1 MVIKYYEKIAYICI
15 FFSFLI
21 ISFGNSET
29 STTKNENIIQI
40 GEYKFTMKDLQE
52 LSELKK
58 IKDNL
63 KITNEKQKIEIG
75 NLKNLG
81 NKLLEEN
88 KSNKKLINKLLKQ
101 NNELLKQNKDI
112 KSKNEILTSNAL
124 ENENQKSIDAG
135 EKEFKENNN
144 INFKMLIFIAILFLL
159 CAIIV
164 SVIARK

>member
-1 MVIKYYEKIAYICI
+1 MKKLLTFII
-15 FFSFLI
+15 FFTFLI
-21 ISFGNSET
+21 TTFSNSET

-52 LSELKK
+52 LSEIKK

-63 KITNEKQKIEIG
+63 KITNEKQKIEIE

-101 NNELLKQNKDI
+101 NNELIKQNKDI
-112 KSKNEILTSNAL
+112 KSKNEILKSNAL

-135 EKEFKENNN
+135 EKEFKESNN

-159 CAIIV
+159 SAIIV
-164 SVIARK
+164 SVIARR

>member
-1 MVIKYYEKIAYICI
+1 MEKLLTFII

-21 ISFGNSET
+21 IPFVNSET

-52 LSELKK
+52 LSKLKK

-63 KITNEKQKIEIG
+63 KIINKKQKIEIE

-101 NNELLKQNKDI
+101 NKDI
-112 KSKNEILTSNAL
+112 KSKNEILSSNVL
-124 ENENQKSIDAG
+124 ENENQKSVDKA

-159 CAIIV
+159 SAIIV
-164 SVIARK
+164 SVVARR

>member
-1 MVIKYYEKIAYICI
+1 MKKLLTFII
-15 FFSFLI
+15 FFTFFTTTFS
-21 ISFGNSET
+21 NSET
-29 STTKNENIIQI
+29 STTNNENIIHI

-52 LSELKK
+52 LSEIKK

-63 KITNEKQKIEIG
+63 KITNEKQKIEIE

-101 NNELLKQNKDI
+101 NNELVKQNKDI
-112 KSKNEILTSNAL
+112 KSKNEILKSNAL

-135 EKEFKENNN
+135 EKEFKESNN

-159 CAIIV
+159 SAIIV

>member
-1 MVIKYYEKIAYICI
+1 MKKLLTFII
-15 FFSFLI
+15 FFGFLI
-21 ISFGNSET
+21 ISFANSET

-52 LSELKK
+52 LSKLKK

-63 KITNEKQKIEIG
+63 KIINKKQKIEIE

-88 KSNKKLINKLLKQ
+88 KSNKKLIDKLLKQ
-101 NNELLKQNKDI
+101 NNELLKQNKDM

-124 ENENQKSIDAG
+124 ENDNQKLIEEK

-144 INFKMLIFIAILFLL
+144 INLKMLIFITILFLL
-159 CAIIV
+159 CATIV
-164 SVIARK
+164 AAVARK

>member
-1 MVIKYYEKIAYICI
+1 MKKLLTFTI

-52 LSELKK
+52 LSKIKK

-63 KITNEKQKIEIG
+63 EITNEKQKIEIG

-159 CAIIV
+159 SAIIV

>member
-1 MVIKYYEKIAYICI
+1 MKKLLTFII

-52 LSELKK
+52 LSEIKK

-63 KITNEKQKIEIG
+63 EITNEKQKIEIG

-112 KSKNEILTSNAL
+112 KSKNETLTSNAL

-135 EKEFKENNN
+135 EKEFKESNN
-144 INFKMLIFIAILFLL
+144 INFKMKVSFFL
-159 CAIIV
+159 
-164 SVIARK
+164 

>member
-1 MVIKYYEKIAYICI
+1 MKKLLTFII

-21 ISFGNSET
+21 IPLVNSET

-63 KITNEKQKIEIG
+63 KIINEKQKIEIEK
-75 NLKNLG
+75 LKNLG

-101 NNELLKQNKDI
+101 NNELINQNKDI
-112 KSKNEILTSNAL
+112 KSKNEILTSNVL
-124 ENENQKSIDAG
+124 ENENQKLIEDK

-144 INFKMLIFIAILFLL
+144 INYKMLIFISILFLL
-159 CAIIV
+159 CTILV
-164 SVIARK
+164 SVVARK

>member
-1 MVIKYYEKIAYICI
+1 MKKLLTFII

-21 ISFGNSET
+21 IPFVNSET

-63 KITNEKQKIEIG
+63 KIINEKQKIEIE

-88 KSNKKLINKLLKQ
+88 KSNKKLIDELLKQ
-101 NNELLKQNKDI
+101 NSELLKQNKDI
-112 KSKNEILTSNAL
+112 KSKNEILSINVL
-124 ENENQKSIDAG
+124 ENENQKSVDKA

-144 INFKMLIFIAILFLL
+144 INFKMLIFITILFLL
-159 CAIIV
+159 CATIV
-164 SVIARK
+164 AAVARK

>member
-1 MVIKYYEKIAYICI
+1 MKKLLIFII

-21 ISFGNSET
+21 ISFVNSET

-52 LSELKK
+52 LNELKK

-63 KITNEKQKIEIG
+63 KIINKKQKIEIE

-101 NNELLKQNKDI
+101 NNELINQNKDI
-112 KSKNEILTSNAL
+112 KSKNEILTSNVL
-124 ENENQKSIDAG
+124 ENENQKLIEDK

-144 INFKMLIFIAILFLL
+144 INYKMLIFISILFLL
-159 CAIIV
+159 CTILV
-164 SVIARK
+164 SVVARK

>member
-1 MVIKYYEKIAYICI
+1 MKKLLTFII
-15 FFSFLI
+15 FFTFLI
-21 ISFGNSET
+21 TTFSNSET
-29 STTKNENIIQI
+29 STTENENIIQI

-52 LSELKK
+52 LSEIKK

-63 KITNEKQKIEIG
+63 KITNEKQKIEIK

-101 NNELLKQNKDI
+101 NNELLKQNEDI

-144 INFKMLIFIAILFLL
+144 INFKMLIFITVLFLL
-159 CAIIV
+159 CATIV
-164 SVIARK
+164 AVVARK

>member
-1 MVIKYYEKIAYICI
+1 MKKLLTFIIV
-15 FFSFLI
+15 FSFLI
-21 ISFGNSET
+21 ISSGNSET
-29 STTKNENIIQI
+29 STAKNENIIQI

-52 LSELKK
+52 LSEIKK

-63 KITNEKQKIEIG
+63 KITNEKQKIEIK

-112 KSKNEILTSNAL
+112 KSKNELLESNAL

-135 EKEFKENNN
+135 EKEFKKNNN
-144 INFKMLIFIAILFLL
+144 INFKMLIFIAILFILS
-159 CAIIV
+159 AIIV

>member
-1 MVIKYYEKIAYICI
+1 MKKLLTFII

-21 ISFGNSET
+21 IPLVNSET

-63 KITNEKQKIEIG
+63 KIINKKQKIEIE

-81 NKLLEEN
+81 NKLFEEN

-124 ENENQKSIDAG
+124 ENENQKSIDAV

-144 INFKMLIFIAILFLL
+144 INFKMLIFITVLFLL
-159 CAIIV
+159 CATIV
-164 SVIARK
+164 AAVARK

>member
-1 MVIKYYEKIAYICI
+1 MKKLLTFII

-21 ISFGNSET
+21 ISFGISET

-52 LSELKK
+52 LSEIKK

-63 KITNEKQKIEIG
+63 KITNEKQKIEIE

-101 NNELLKQNKDI
+101 NNELVKQNKDI

-135 EKEFKENNN
+135 EKEFKESNN

-159 CAIIV
+159 SAIIV
-164 SVIARK
+164 SVIARR

>member
-1 MVIKYYEKIAYICI
+1 MKKLFTFII
-15 FFSFLI
+15 FFTFLI
-21 ISFGNSET
+21 ISIGNSET

-52 LSELKK
+52 LSEIKK

-63 KITNEKQKIEIG
+63 KITNEKQKIEIE

-101 NNELLKQNKDI
+101 NNELVKQNKDI

-124 ENENQKSIDAG
+124 ENENQKSIDAV

-144 INFKMLIFIAILFLL
+144 INFKMLIFITVLFLL
-159 CAIIV
+159 CATIV
-164 SVIARK
+164 AVVARK

>member
-1 MVIKYYEKIAYICI
+1 MKKLLTFII
-15 FFSFLI
+15 FLTFLI
-21 ISFGNSET
+21 TTFSNSET

-52 LSELKK
+52 LSEIKK

-63 KITNEKQKIEIG
+63 KITNEKQKIEIE

-101 NNELLKQNKDI
+101 NNELLNQNKDI
-112 KSKNEILTSNAL
+112 KSKNKILTSNIL
-124 ENENQKSIDAG
+124 ENENQKLIDTA
-135 EKEFKENNN
+135 EKKFKENNN
-144 INFKMLIFIAILFLL
+144 INYKMLIFIAVLFLL
-159 CAIIV
+159 CSIIV
-164 SVIARK
+164 SAVARK

>member
-1 MVIKYYEKIAYICI
+1 MITT
-15 FFSFLI
+15 FS
-21 ISFGNSET
+21 NSET
-29 STTKNENIIQI
+29 STAKNENIIQI

-52 LSELKK
+52 LSEIKK

-101 NNELLKQNKDI
+101 NNELLKKNEDI

-159 CAIIV
+159 SAIIV

>member
-1 MVIKYYEKIAYICI
+1 MKKLLTFII
-15 FFSFLI
+15 FLTFLI
-21 ISFGNSET
+21 TTFGNSET

-63 KITNEKQKIEIG
+63 KITNEKQKVEIE
-75 NLKNLG
+75 NLKKLG

-101 NNELLKQNKDI
+101 NNELLNQNKDI
-112 KSKNEILTSNAL
+112 KSKNKILTSNIL
-124 ENENQKSIDAG
+124 ENENQKLIDTA
-135 EKEFKENNN
+135 EKKFKENNN
-144 INFKMLIFIAILFLL
+144 INYKMLIFIAVLFLL
-159 CAIIV
+159 CSIIV
-164 SVIARK
+164 SAVARK

>member
-1 MVIKYYEKIAYICI
+1 MKKLFTFII
-15 FFSFLI
+15 FFTFLI
-21 ISFGNSET
+21 ISIGNSET

-52 LSELKK
+52 LSEIKK

-63 KITNEKQKIEIG
+63 KITNEKQKIEIE

-101 NNELLKQNKDI
+101 NNELVKQNKDI

-159 CAIIV
+159 SAIIV
-164 SVIARK
+164 SVVARR

>member
-1 MVIKYYEKIAYICI
+1 MKKLLTLII

-21 ISFGNSET
+21 MSFSNSET

-40 GEYKFTMKDLQE
+40 GEYKFTMKDLQD
-52 LSELKK
+52 LSEIKK

-63 KITNEKQKIEIG
+63 KITNEKQKIEIK

-101 NNELLKQNKDI
+101 NNELLKQNEDI

-159 CAIIV
+159 SAIIV
-164 SVIARK
+164 YVIARK

>member
-1 MVIKYYEKIAYICI
+1 MKKLLTFII
-15 FFSFLI
+15 FFTFLI
-21 ISFGNSET
+21 TTFSNSET
-29 STTKNENIIQI
+29 STTNNENIIQI

-52 LSELKK
+52 LSEIKK

-63 KITNEKQKIEIG
+63 KITNEKQKIEIE

-101 NNELLKQNKDI
+101 NNELVKQNKDI

-135 EKEFKENNN
+135 EKEFKESNN
-144 INFKMLIFIAILFLL
+144 INFKMLIFITILFLL
-159 CAIIV
+159 SAIIV
-164 SVIARK
+164 SVIARR

>member
-1 MVIKYYEKIAYICI
+1 MKKLLTFIIV
-15 FFSFLI
+15 FSFLI

-52 LSELKK
+52 LSEIKK

-63 KITNEKQKIEIG
+63 KITNEKQKIEIE

-101 NNELLKQNKDI
+101 NNELLKQNEDI

-135 EKEFKENNN
+135 EKKFKENNN

-159 CAIIV
+159 SAIIV
-164 SVIARK
+164 SVVARR

>member
-1 MVIKYYEKIAYICI
+1 MKKLFTFII
-15 FFSFLI
+15 FFTFLI
-21 ISFGNSET
+21 ISIGYSET

-52 LSELKK
+52 LSEIKK

-63 KITNEKQKIEIG
+63 KITNEKQKVEIE

-101 NNELLKQNKDI
+101 NNELVKQNKDI
-112 KSKNEILTSNAL
+112 KSKNEILKSNAL

-135 EKEFKENNN
+135 EKEFKESNN

-159 CAIIV
+159 SAIIV
-164 SVIARK
+164 SVVARR

>member
-1 MVIKYYEKIAYICI
+1 MKKLLAFII

-21 ISFGNSET
+21 IPFVNSET

-63 KITNEKQKIEIG
+63 KIINKKQKIEIE

-101 NNELLKQNKDI
+101 NNELINQNKDI
-112 KSKNEILTSNAL
+112 KSKNEILTSNVL
-124 ENENQKSIDAG
+124 ENENQKLIEDK

-144 INFKMLIFIAILFLL
+144 INYKMLIFISILFLL
-159 CAIIV
+159 CTILV

>member
-1 MVIKYYEKIAYICI
+1 MKKLLTFII

-29 STTKNENIIQI
+29 STAKNENIIQI

-52 LSELKK
+52 LSKIK
-58 IKDNL
+58 NIKDNL
-63 KITNEKQKIEIG
+63 EITNEKQKIEIG

-101 NNELLKQNKDI
+101 NNELLKQNEDI

-135 EKEFKENNN
+135 EKEFKESNN

-159 CAIIV
+159 SAIIV
-164 SVIARK
+164 SVVARR

>member
-1 MVIKYYEKIAYICI
+1 MKKLLTFII

-21 ISFGNSET
+21 IPLVNSET

-52 LSELKK
+52 LSKLKK

-63 KITNEKQKIEIG
+63 KIINEKQKIEIE

-101 NNELLKQNKDI
+101 NNELINQNKDI
-112 KSKNEILTSNAL
+112 KSKNEILTSNVL

-135 EKEFKENNN
+135 EKEFKESNN

-159 CAIIV
+159 SAIIV
-164 SVIARK
+164 SVVARR

>member
-1 MVIKYYEKIAYICI
+1 MKKLFTFII
-15 FFSFLI
+15 FFTFLI
-21 ISFGNSET
+21 ISIGNSET

-52 LSELKK
+52 LSEIKK

-63 KITNEKQKIEIG
+63 KITNEKQKIEIE

-101 NNELLKQNKDI
+101 NNELIKQNKDI

-135 EKEFKENNN
+135 EKEFKESNN

-159 CAIIV
+159 SAIIV
-164 SVIARK
+164 SVIARR

>member
-1 MVIKYYEKIAYICI
+1 MKKLLTFII

-29 STTKNENIIQI
+29 STAKNENIIQI

-52 LSELKK
+52 LSEIKK

-101 NNELLKQNKDI
+101 NNELLKQNEDI

-124 ENENQKSIDAG
+124 ENENQKSIDAA

-144 INFKMLIFIAILFLL
+144 INFKMLIFITVLFLL
-159 CAIIV
+159 CTTIV
-164 SVIARK
+164 AVVARK

>member
-1 MVIKYYEKIAYICI
+1 MKKLFTFII
-15 FFSFLI
+15 FFTFLI
-21 ISFGNSET
+21 ISIGNSET

-52 LSELKK
+52 LSEIKK

-63 KITNEKQKIEIG
+63 KITNEKQKIEIE

-88 KSNKKLINKLLKQ
+88 KSNKKLINKLLEQ
-101 NNELLKQNKDI
+101 NNELVKQNKDI

-124 ENENQKSIDAG
+124 ENENQKSIDAA

-144 INFKMLIFIAILFLL
+144 INFKMLIFITILFLL
-159 CAIIV
+159 SAIIV
-164 SVIARK
+164 SVVARR

>member
-1 MVIKYYEKIAYICI
+1 MKKLLTFII

-40 GEYKFTMKDLQE
+40 GEYKFTMKDLQD
-52 LSELKK
+52 LSEIKK

-63 KITNEKQKIEIG
+63 KITNEKQKIEIE

-144 INFKMLIFIAILFLL
+144 INFKMLIFITVLFLL
-159 CAIIV
+159 CATIV
-164 SVIARK
+164 AVVARK

>member
-1 MVIKYYEKIAYICI
+1 MKKLLTFII

-21 ISFGNSET
+21 IPFVNSET

-63 KITNEKQKIEIG
+63 KIINKKQKIEIE

-101 NNELLKQNKDI
+101 NNELINQNKDI

-124 ENENQKSIDAG
+124 ENENQKLIEEN

-144 INFKMLIFIAILFLL
+144 INYKMLIFISILFLL
-159 CAIIV
+159 CTILV
-164 SVIARK
+164 SVVARK

>member
-1 MVIKYYEKIAYICI
+1 MKKLLTFII

-29 STTKNENIIQI
+29 STAKNENIIQI

-52 LSELKK
+52 LSKIKK

-63 KITNEKQKIEIG
+63 EITNEKQKIEIG

-88 KSNKKLINKLLKQ
+88 KSNKKLIDKLPKQ

-135 EKEFKENNN
+135 EKEFKENKN

-159 CAIIV
+159 SAIIV

>member
-1 MVIKYYEKIAYICI
+1 MKKLFTFII
-15 FFSFLI
+15 FFTFLI
-21 ISFGNSET
+21 ISIGNSET

-52 LSELKK
+52 LSEIKK

-63 KITNEKQKIEIG
+63 IITNEKQKIEIE

-101 NNELLKQNKDI
+101 NSELLKQSKDI
-112 KSKNEILTSNAL
+112 KSKNEILSSNVL
-124 ENENQKSIDAG
+124 ENENQKSVDKA

-144 INFKMLIFIAILFLL
+144 INFKMLIFITILFLL
-159 CAIIV
+159 CVTIV
-164 SVIARK
+164 AAVARK

>member
-1 MVIKYYEKIAYICI
+1 MKKLFTFII
-15 FFSFLI
+15 FFTFLI
-21 ISFGNSET
+21 ISIGYSET

-52 LSELKK
+52 LSEIKT

-63 KITNEKQKIEIG
+63 KITNEKQKIEIE

-101 NNELLKQNKDI
+101 NNELVKQNKDI
-112 KSKNEILTSNAL
+112 KSKNEILKSNAL

-135 EKEFKENNN
+135 EKEFKESNN

-159 CAIIV
+159 SAIIV
-164 SVIARK
+164 SVVARR

>member
-1 MVIKYYEKIAYICI
+1 MPFV
-15 FFSFLI
+15 
-21 ISFGNSET
+21 NSET

-63 KITNEKQKIEIG
+63 KIINKKQKIEIE

-101 NNELLKQNKDI
+101 NNELINQNKDI
-112 KSKNEILTSNAL
+112 KSKNEILTSNVL
-124 ENENQKSIDAG
+124 ENENQKLIEDK

-144 INFKMLIFIAILFLL
+144 INYKMLIFISILFLL
-159 CAIIV
+159 CTILV
-164 SVIARK
+164 SVVARK

>member
-1 MVIKYYEKIAYICI
+1 MKKLLIFIF

>member
-1 MVIKYYEKIAYICI
+1 MKKLLTFII

-21 ISFGNSET
+21 IPLVNSET

-63 KITNEKQKIEIG
+63 KIINKKQKIEIE

-101 NNELLKQNKDI
+101 NNELINQNKDI
-112 KSKNEILTSNAL
+112 KSKNEILTSNVL
-124 ENENQKSIDAG
+124 ENENQKLIEDK

-144 INFKMLIFIAILFLL
+144 INYKMLIFITILFLL
-159 CAIIV
+159 CTIVV
-164 SVIARK
+164 SVVARK